1 MKGISAKVFR
11 TYHATNEVIDYLE
24 KCGLQSTN
32 DEYIK
37 IYHAKMANL
46 EAAKQCNHK
55 KTPTKKWEENMKKKE
70 NKINEVNKELR
81 KIKKVINNQKYS
93 CVLCNNKLIINKEIA
108 GCLNEESH
116 KLQARK
122 TKNSKSI
129 KKLERQK
136 IKIGKEKERLNRKQV
151 KLVERHDKLKRK
163 FELDTK
169 TKEYNLNTSLKNY
182 IDPRI
187 YKKWS
192 EKVEVDWNKIYPKSM
207 QKKFIWVE
215 KENTQFS
222 NVHYQLRLGQ
232 PFN

>member
-1 MKGISAKVFR
+1 M
-11 TYHATNEVIDYLE
+11 
-24 KCGLQSTN
+24 
-32 DEYIK
+32 
-37 IYHAKMANL
+37 
-46 EAAKQCNHK
+46 
-55 KTPTKKWEENMKKKE
+55 
-70 NKINEVNKELR
+70 
-81 KIKKVINNQKYS
+81 
-93 CVLCNNKLIINKEIA
+93 IA
-108 GCLNEESH
+108 F
-116 KLQARK
+116 
-122 TKNSKSI
+122 KNSKSI

-207 QKKFIWVE
+207 QKKFIWIE
-215 KENTQFS
+215 KENT
-222 NVHYQLRLGQ
+222 
-232 PFN
+232 

>member
-1 MKGISAKVFR
+1 MLNSLNISSKGEPGGNSNGNGLIVVITVCVVDILTTDGISFSAKSAKDSGVFF
-11 TYHATNEVIDYLE
+11 ALAM
-24 KCGLQSTN
+24 N
-32 DEYIK
+32 D
-37 IYHAKMANL
+37 
-46 EAAKQCNHK
+46 
-55 KTPTKKWEENMKKKE
+55 
-70 NKINEVNKELR
+70 
-81 KIKKVINNQKYS
+81 
-93 CVLCNNKLIINKEIA
+93 KLIINKEIA

-215 KENTQFS
+215 KENT
-222 NVHYQLRLGQ
+222 
-232 PFN
+232 